1 MILFGEFSYDKGTE
15 KVLEDA
21 KKRNWNIVSMKD
33 DFAIIFPSVGNET
46 SDVSK

>member
-1 MILFGEFSYDKGTE
+1 MT
-15 KVLEDA
+15 KVQKKYWKNA